1 MKICLPE
8 ALRDLDL
15 PLVVSVSGGKD
26 STACLI
32 ALREA
37 GLSFR
42 AVFADTGWEAPET
55 YVYLDTLRGIF
66 GPIDTVRAASQ
77 TGAVG
82 GMVDRIQHR
91 AGFPARMQRW
101 CTTELKVQPLRAY
114 HDALGEDTISVV
126 GVRAEESAARST
138 MPEVEDDSRWGGWI
152 WRPLIAWSE
161 RDVYEAHRR
170 AGVPLNPL
178 YLRGHTRVG
187 CWPCIHARKD
197 EIRLIADH
205 DPGRIDEIEA
215 MEREASEERARRN
228 TVDPGRYAHERG
240 TFFQSRETR
249 EGVSAGVR
257 EVVAWSRTS
266 RGGKQ
271 LPLLV
276 DPPSDGCF
284 RWGLCESPSRD
295 GAA

>member
-1 MKICLPE
+1 MTVALP
-8 ALRDLDL
+8 AQIADLDL

-26 STACLI
+26 STACMI

-37 GLSFR
+37 GLPFR

-55 YVYLDTLRGIF
+55 YAYLDTLRGIF
-66 GPIDTVRAASQ
+66 GPIDVV
-77 TGAVG
+77 GFPG
-82 GMVDRIQHR
+82 GMRAKIEAR

-101 CTTELKVQPLRAY
+101 CTTELKVRPLRAY
-114 HDALGEDTISVV
+114 HDAIGETVSVV
-126 GVRAEESAARST
+126 GLRAEESAARSV
-138 MPEVEDDSRWGGWI
+138 MPEIEDDDRWGGWI

-197 EIRLIADH
+197 EIRLLADH
-205 DPGRIDEIEA
+205 DPARIDEIER
-215 MEREASEERARRN
+215 MERDASAERARRN
-228 TVDPGRYAHERG
+228 AVDPGRYTHEVG

-284 RWGLCESPSRD
+284 RWGLCEAPKR
-295 GAA
+295 GEP